1 MTARVDIFVEGRH
14 RLLLFS
20 FSLRTLLHFTMSLII
35 EQPHIFPSTLLVG
48 VTERNTH
55 LFPETGLS
63 LLKGHILNDAEVA
76 DHRLRLAEAIGVEK
90 NALKFQKQ
98 VHATTVRALTHDNHE
113 RHIAEPFDESD
124 GMITA
129 TKGFVLCVG
138 IADCAAVL
146 LYDPEHEVIAALH
159 SGWKGTHGNIVQGG
173 IKDMHKK
180 FGTEAAS
187 LLAYIS
193 PCASGERYVV
203 REDVAQF
210 FAAPALQRL
219 NDDEYLFD
227 NRLQIKEQLLAA
239 GVKSENIE
247 VSAGCTIGD
256 ERYHSHRRDGERAGR
271 MVAFIGMR

>member
-1 MTARVDIFVEGRH
+1 
-14 RLLLFS
+14 
-20 FSLRTLLHFTMSLII
+20 MSLAI
-35 EQPHIFPSTLLVG
+35 EQPHIFPPNILAG

-63 LLKGHILNDAEVA
+63 LLKGQILNDAEVA

-90 NALKFQKQ
+90 SALKFQKQ
-98 VHATTVRALTHDNHE
+98 VHATTVRTLTHENHTS
-113 RHIAEPFDESD
+113 HIAEPFEESD
-124 GMITA
+124 GMITQ

-146 LYDPEHEVIAALH
+146 LYDPEHEVIAGLH

-173 IKDMHKK
+173 INDMKKK
-180 FGTEAAS
+180 FGTASAS
-187 LLAYIS
+187 LLAYIA

-203 REDVAQF
+203 REDVAHL

-219 NDDEYLFD
+219 NDEEYLFD
-227 NRLQIKEQLLAA
+227 NRLRIKEQLLAA
-239 GVKSENIE
+239 GVKLENIE
-247 VSAGCTIGD
+247 VSAGCTISD
-256 ERYHSHRRDGERAGR
+256 ERYHSHRRDGARAGR